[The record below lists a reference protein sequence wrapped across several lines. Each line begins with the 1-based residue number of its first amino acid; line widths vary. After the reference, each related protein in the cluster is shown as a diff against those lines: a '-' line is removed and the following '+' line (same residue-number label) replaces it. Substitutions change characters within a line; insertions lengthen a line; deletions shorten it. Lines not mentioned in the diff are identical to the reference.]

1 MRGKAQAMAYMQPRC
16 ICLLALLATPL
27 MGCVSEP
34 QQAGPQEEIVA
45 QEDSELDS
53 NERFRQELDE
63 LACMLARQQVDAQ
76 RERDLRLDA
85 EQRLEGVEQELET
98 ALQDKAD
105 LTRRLDQAYLDIAAL
120 QRSAAG
126 PAVMKVR

>member
-1 MRGKAQAMAYMQPRC
+1 MRGKAQAMAYMHPRC
-16 ICLLALLATPL
+16 ICLLALLAALL

-34 QQAGPQEEIVA
+34 QPAGPQEAVVA
-45 QEDSELDS
+45 QKESELDS
-53 NERFRQELDE
+53 NERIRKELDD

-105 LTRRLDQAYLDIAAL
+105 LTLRLDQAYLDIAAL
-120 QRSAAG
+120 QRSASV
-126 PAVMKVR
+126 PAVARVR

>member
-1 MRGKAQAMAYMQPRC
+1 
-16 ICLLALLATPL
+16 

-34 QQAGPQEEIVA
+34 QPAGPQEAVVA
-45 QEDSELDS
+45 QKESELDS
-53 NERFRQELDE
+53 NERIRKELDD

-105 LTRRLDQAYLDIAAL
+105 LTLRLDQAYLDIAAL
-120 QRSAAG
+120 QRSASV
-126 PAVMKVR
+126 PAVARVR